1 MWCLGLNPSVKLHAL
16 HGSVVPTGV
25 TVLLGLCNPPRQ
37 GRGEPAKPGLL
48 CPLVWIPYYDIV
60 CYILGS

>member
-1 MWCLGLNPSVKLHAL
+1 MRRNPLVMLHTL

-25 TVLLGLCNPPRQ
+25 TVLLGLCNPPHR

-48 CPLVWIPYYDIV
+48 YSLV
-60 CYILGS
+60 